1 MTMTLFSLE
10 GFSNFVRETADKNYG
25 THNYRWFLEHRNEN
39 EEYERVLDYILL
51 RDKVL
56 FRALKDKRYELSLQ
70 ENFKAV
76 EFALFTENF
85 KSDLMID
92 FCERLARSYEI
103 DKPSEIEMSVA
114 GRKLLVFIGAYI
126 IKCLKEE

>member
-1 MTMTLFSLE
+1 MTLFSLE
-10 GFSNFVRETADKNYG
+10 GFSNFVRETADKEYG
-25 THNYRWFLEHRNEN
+25 TYNYRWFLERRSES

-56 FRALKDKRYELSLQ
+56 FRALRDRQDELSLQ

-92 FCERLARSYEI
+92 FCERLVRSYEI
-103 DKPSEIEMSVA
+103 DKPSQIEMTAA
-114 GRKLLVFIGAYI
+114 GRKLLVFIGSYI